1 MYADHI
7 TSVNAIDAVL
17 HERQGTKAT
26 GLGQAVAAR
35 EAI

>member
-1 MYADHI
+1 MHECI

-17 HERQGTKAT
+17 HERQGTTAT
-26 GLGQAVAAR
+26 GLGHAVAAR